1 VGVKLLLEEF
11 SREVS
16 VIHVDIPVL
25 VPALRSVARYV
36 IAKYVDP
43 AGV

>member
-36 IAKYVDP
+36 ITKYVDP